1 MFDFGN
7 MFTFLPPKDFQAAS
21 LESSPAPWST
31 HQGHHSLLDTFGSLP
46 WIHRLAA
53 KEKEKKN
60 SFLSIMNNSIIQ
72 DFPTLKLIIKNR
84 YVDRLLNLD
93 TLALV

>member
-1 MFDFGN
+1 

-53 KEKEKKN
+53 EEKEKKQ
-60 SFLSIMNNSIIQ
+60 FLINYEQLNYTRLSYLETHYKESIRRQIIE
-72 DFPTLKLIIKNR
+72 FRYFGSCLIIT
-84 YVDRLLNLD
+84 LNY
-93 TLALV
+93 